1 MVDTIVVGLGLA
13 GIAMCEELRA
23 QGKSFVVFND
33 GSQTASRAAGG
44 LLNPVVLK
52 RFNLA
57 WQAHAHLPIARHF
70 YENLQEYLGIA
81 IFKEL
86 TVLRRFATIEEQNQW
101 FQAAD
106 KPQLAPY
113 LWSGVHQNQNPH
125 INAPLGFGA
134 VLQAYRLQTG
144 PMLQC
149 YETVLRQ
156 NGQLHSGAFQYGALV
171 LEKGHVE
178 YQHLKARTI
187 VFTDGFGLKKNPL
200 FNYLPLEGSKGE
212 YLIIKSAELQ
222 ETSAI
227 KTSIFLIPMGNDEY
241 KVGANYHR
249 QDKTNAPTLEARALL
264 ETQLKN
270 VITCAYAITDQV
282 AGVRPTVKDRRP
294 LVGRHPEHPQVGLLN
309 GLGSHGITIAPWA
322 AKQLYAAMAGNHK
335 LPMEIDIDRYKHQRK
350 GQY

>member
-70 YENLQEYLGIA
+70 YENLQEYLGID
-81 IFKEL
+81 IFNEL

-113 LWSGVHQNQNPH
+113 LWSGVHKNINPH
-125 INAPLGFGA
+125 INAPLGFGQ
-134 VLQAYRLQTG
+134 VLQAYRLQTEE
-144 PMLQC
+144 MLQRYEAILKTTGQC
-149 YETVLRQ
+149 Y
-156 NGQLHSGAFQYGALV
+156 GQPFHYTDLV
-171 LEKGHVE
+171 LEKDHVA
-178 YQHLKARTI
+178 YQNITAKAI
-187 VFTDGFGLKKNPL
+187 IFTDGFGLKKNPL

-227 KTSIFLIPMGNDEY
+227 KSSIFLIPMGNDEY
-241 KVGANYHR
+241 KVGANYNR
-249 QDKTNAPTLEARALL
+249 VDKTNAPTLGARTELEAP
-264 ETQLKN
+264 LKN
-270 VITCAYAITDQV
+270 LLSCPYTIVDQV

-294 LVGRHPEHPQVGLLN
+294 LVGRHPEHPRVWLLN

-322 AKQLYAAMAGNHK
+322 AKQLYAAMVGNHK
-335 LPMEIDIDRYKHQRK
+335 LPAEIDIYRYKHQSK
-350 GQY
+350 GQN